1 MVTLASDA
9 FIIHL
14 LIGDEDQRMMTMV
27 SVMRPT
33 MMMMFLGSRT
43 CRFTLH
49 VLPEDEDEGGCDV
62 VGGVALVMNHALHDV
77 VHRGLSHVFWV
88 CQCCVI

>member
-1 MVTLASDA
+1 
-9 FIIHL
+9 
-14 LIGDEDQRMMTMV
+14 MV

-43 CRFTLH
+43 CRFTSH
-49 VLPEDEDEGGCDV
+49 VLPEDEDEGECDV

-77 VHRGLSHVFWV
+77 VHRGLNHVLLWA
-88 CQCCVI
+88 CQCNAVLFKHYCLYIIVNFIKRLVKV